1 MTHLN
6 LQNQLQR
13 DAYGIAY
20 DSMNTDE
27 KIAAIKDMVLA
38 LTDEL
43 HEALAEV
50 GWKPWATSRHIH
62 TEDFRGELIDA
73 YHFLMNLMLI
83 AGMTDEDVD
92 RMYREKNR
100 RNLERQQAGYDG
112 VTGKCAA
119 CGRAGDDVVAHG
131 GKMITFNRGT
141 TQQGVICSDCFGG
154 DALTRDRKRVDG

>member
-20 DSMNTDE
+20 ESMNTDE

-62 TEDFRGELIDA
+62 TEALQGELIDA

-112 VTGKCAA
+112 VTGKCPG
-119 CGRAGDDVVAHG
+119 CGRALDDVLNH
-131 GKMITFNRGT
+131 T
-141 TQQGVICSDCFGG
+141 TDPKLRSFIINLEFCSPVCYERTNG
-154 DALTRDRKRVDG
+154 

>member
-20 DSMNTDE
+20 ESMNTDE

-62 TEDFRGELIDA
+62 TEALRGELIDA

-112 VTGKCAA
+112 VTGKCPG
-119 CGRAGDDVVAHG
+119 CGRALDDMISHGLSPKFVAATGCCSPECLQVVNG
-131 GKMITFNRGT
+131 
-141 TQQGVICSDCFGG
+141 
-154 DALTRDRKRVDG
+154 